1 MNRHGPGARKG
12 PRKLASEGG
21 ESSDSGASPIISR
34 SSRDGQ
40 FALSISALAD
50 STPACDPT
58 LTAGHIMPLLAIADL
73 CRILGIDRRSL
84 ERMRSAGRLPRP
96 TMYVCRRSPRWTAE
110 VIRAWIEQGGQM
122 PSQS

>member
-1 MNRHGPGARKG
+1 MNRSPGARKG
-12 PRKLASEGG
+12 PRKLAGEGG
-21 ESSDSGASPIISR
+21 ESSDSGVSPIISR

-50 STPACDPT
+50 STPACLPPS
-58 LTAGHIMPLLAIADL
+58 TAGHIIEPLLAIADL

-110 VIRAWIEQGGQM
+110 VIRAWIEQGGQA
-122 PSQS
+122 